1 MTTKDPSAG
10 AGCDGA
16 DAGCDGADAGCDG
29 ADAGCDSASTD
40 ERSWLARTLL
50 PEGKEP
56 DPRFTLAN
64 ERTFLAWIRTSLAFL
79 AGGVALEAFRSPD
92 VPEHL
97 WSTAAVLVLIV
108 GMLIGLGAAVRWL
121 RVERAMRTGKALPV
135 PAIVPFLAGVAV
147 VACAVVLGF
156 VIFGDFG
163 MEL

>member
-10 AGCDGA
+10 
-16 DAGCDGADAGCDG
+16 AGCDG

-50 PEGKEP
+50 PEGEEP

-79 AGGVALEAFRSPD
+79 AGGVALEAFRSPN

-121 RVERAMRTGKALPV
+121 RVERAMRTGRALPV

>member
-16 DAGCDGADAGCDG
+16 GAGRDGADAGCDG
-29 ADAGCDSASTD
+29 ASTD

-50 PEGKEP
+50 PEGEEP

-121 RVERAMRTGKALPV
+121 RVERAMRTGRALPV

>member
-1 MTTKDPSAG
+1 MTTKDSAVG
-10 AGCDGA
+10 AGGGVG
-16 DAGCDGADAGCDG
+16 DAGGVSGRVDGEAD
-29 ADAGCDSASTD
+29 
-40 ERSWLARTLL
+40 RSWLARTLL

-79 AGGVALEAFRSPD
+79 AGGVALEAFRSPN

-97 WSTAAVLVLIV
+97 WSAAAVLVLVV

-121 RVERAMRTGKALPV
+121 RVERAMRNGKALPV

>member
-1 MTTKDPSAG
+1 MTTKDSAVG
-10 AGCDGA
+10 AG
-16 DAGCDGADAGCDG
+16 DAGGVSGAGDAGGVSGRVDG
-29 ADAGCDSASTD
+29 EAD
-40 ERSWLARTLL
+40 RSWLARTLL

-79 AGGVALEAFRSPD
+79 AGGVALEAFRSPN

-97 WSTAAVLVLIV
+97 WSAAAVLVLVV

>member
-10 AGCDGA
+10 AGRDGA
-16 DAGCDGADAGCDG
+16 DAGCDG
-29 ADAGCDSASTD
+29 ASTD

-50 PEGKEP
+50 PEGEEP

-79 AGGVALEAFRSPD
+79 AGGVALEAFRSPN

-97 WSTAAVLVLIV
+97 WSAAAVLVLVV

-121 RVERAMRTGKALPV
+121 RVERAMRTGRALPV

-163 MEL
+163 LEL

>member
-10 AGCDGA
+10 AGRDGA
-16 DAGCDGADAGCDG
+16 DAGCDG
-29 ADAGCDSASTD
+29 ASTD
-40 ERSWLARTLL
+40 ERSWLARILL